1 MNLLNLFFSTR
12 LSLPHWLSSLA
23 RFQPPQFHH
32 FLLFALCH
40 FAAQTSLLFIHAGKS
55 NWMLPGIHSLFITIL
70 AILCFIKP
78 FKNSSLPGVMPFVWL
93 NSYCFLIS
101 QLFDGNSGFSWF
113 FYCQIGAVIA
123 LALVKFLA
131 GSSMLSSAK
140 HVAVFMFQ
148 ILLVIALPSI
158 CICLTN
164 DSSTLQLTV
173 ATPITNAATTDSVAL
188 FEGFL
193 HGVIALYLLAFIRPV
208 LSPFIKARLI
218 EYIQQDISLHK
229 TMMEDPSQIST
240 LSESKTPKPTT
251 TKSTK
256 SKPSAHYLDQ
266 VSILFADMENFSELM
281 QHNATEQVVA
291 FLHDVFNEFDDL
303 CSEFGVA
310 KIKTVGDQYMAASG
324 VPSPHANHA
333 YHCCLLALA
342 MRARFSTICRKHKMN
357 TALRIGISSGSV
369 VAGFVGN
376 DKRSYDLWGDAVNL
390 AARMESSGEA
400 NKIQLSHSTYQLV
413 WNQFDF
419 EPVRQIP
426 VKGFGVTS
434 CHYLKDFS
442 NEAQPG
448 HRNLLTTILAKAT

>member
-1 MNLLNLFFSTR
+1 MNALNLFFSTR

-23 RFQPPQFHH
+23 RYQHPQLQH
-32 FLLFALCH
+32 FLLFELCH
-40 FAAQTSLLFIHAGKS
+40 FAAQTTLLFVHADKS
-55 NWMLPGIHSLFITIL
+55 NWILPGIHSLFIIIL
-70 AILCFIKP
+70 AALCFIKP
-78 FKNSSLPGVMPFVWL
+78 FKNSTLSGVTQLAWVTI
-93 NSYCFLIS
+93 YCFFMAPLS
-101 QLFDGNSGFSWF
+101 TNNTDFNWF
-113 FYCQIGAVIA
+113 FYCQIGAT
-123 LALVKFLA
+123 LMLVFIKLLA
-131 GSSMLSSAK
+131 GSAFLSSK
-140 HVAVFMFQ
+140 RVSIIIMQ
-148 ILLVIALPSI
+148 TLLIIALPAT
-158 CICLTN
+158 CAYFTN
-164 DSSTLQLTV
+164 SQTMSLLPTTALLQ
-173 ATPITNAATTDSVAL
+173 TPAMAHSAAL

-193 HGVIALYLLAFIRPV
+193 HGVTTLCLLAFFRPV
-208 LSPFIKARLI
+208 LSPFVKARLI
-218 EYIQQDISLHK
+218 EYIQQDMSVQNPLLEPPTPANTSSDHK
-229 TMMEDPSQIST
+229 SF
-240 LSESKTPKPTT
+240 KPHTV
-251 TKSTK
+251 K

-266 VSILFADMENFSELM
+266 VSILFADMQNFSELM

-310 KIKTVGDQYMAASG
+310 KIKTAGDQYMAASG

-333 YHCCLLALA
+333 CHCCLLALA
-342 MRARFSTICRKHKMN
+342 MRARFSTICRKHKMK

-390 AARMESSGEA
+390 ASRMESSGEA

-413 WNQFDF
+413 WKQFEF

-442 NEAQPG
+442 NETQSG
-448 HRNLLTTILAKAT
+448 HRNLLATILAKAT